1 MIERQ
6 NNKKNI
12 HMIKWGINQDGK
24 TIRAMKRNG
33 ENGKKYHFT
42 VQNIYFC
49 WLWIFEKNLKL
60 LI

>member
-6 NNKKNI
+6 NNKKNV

-33 ENGKKYHFT
+33 ENGK
-42 VQNIYFC
+42 NIILLFKTYTSAGYGF
-49 WLWIFEKNLKL
+49 LKR
-60 LI
+60 I

>member
-6 NNKKNI
+6 NNEKNV

-24 TIRAMKRNG
+24 TIRAMKWNG
-33 ENGKKYHFT
+33 ENGKSIILLFKTY
-42 VQNIYFC
+42 ISAGYG
-49 WLWIFEKNLKL
+49 FEKNLKL